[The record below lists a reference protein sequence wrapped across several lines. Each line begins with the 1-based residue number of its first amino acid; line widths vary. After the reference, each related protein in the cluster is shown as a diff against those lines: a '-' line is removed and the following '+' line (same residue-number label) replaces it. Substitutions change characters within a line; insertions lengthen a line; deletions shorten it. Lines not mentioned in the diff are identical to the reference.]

1 MADWGAFTKGLA
13 ATTAQL
19 PHIMQMQQ
27 GLAQRGEAL
36 ARQEKQL
43 NEQIKRQDT
52 QVAEKNFYEGLKTL
66 QGMDDPDIAKAF
78 IKGSLR
84 PTVEKLSTLGVFN
97 YAPEE
102 INDFV
107 SKLEEYPKAANGFS
121 KSFLKT
127 IEQYTT
133 VDKTT
138 GKQIRDNKAILQ
150 NLEILVSGYIGKIKK
165 GDYDMAAKGPARS
178 LVTDPNASPEDKK
191 YASSFLDKD
200 EQGALGLTEEKKPY
214 KVGQILPNQIIG
226 DTTVSLQVTG
236 FDEEGMPTFRQ
247 VAGGPRYKPPAEGG
261 VIPAEKKAAKEAEEA
276 YKTAATGVSS
286 YIAKTKE
293 DRAKWYAALGKTK
306 KGSEDEKKITAELE
320 NFDTQL
326 STAQATLDGLRNKEI
341 DPKTVK
347 FGKGSQESQGQF
359 RGKVSTTIT
368 SELKGMKAGRY
379 RVAGQEVQW
388 DGTKVIQ

>member
-1 MADWGAFTKGLA
+1 MADNWGAFTKGLA
-13 ATTAQL
+13 GTTAQL
-19 PHIMQMQQ
+19 PQLMMQAQALKQQ
-27 GLAQRGEAL
+27 EELKQDAMAQQRFQYGITLMGQFKNRPEQQAFIFNNYVRPALDRGKERGIITHDVPEITADMFGNDVVKNAMSELDNWTQLFTKGIEDSKKSGATTSPLPINTYYQKINDTIGNAL
-36 ARQEKQL
+36 KKVTDESD
-43 NEQIKRQDT
+43 IKRIQDMGT
-52 QVAEKNFYEGLKTL
+52 RMKQETTPMLY
-66 QGMDDPDIAKAF
+66 
-78 IKGSLR
+78 GSV
-84 PTVEKLSTLGVFN
+84 T
-97 YAPEE
+97 PEE
-102 INDFV
+102 QPV
-107 SKLEEYPKAANGFS
+107 VAANM
-121 KSFLKT
+121 T
-127 IEQYTT
+127 APQ
-133 VDKTT
+133 
-138 GKQIRDNKAILQ
+138 Q
-150 NLEILVSGYIGKIKK
+150 NAFGIGK
-165 GDYDMAAKGPARS
+165 
-178 LVTDPNASPEDKK
+178 
-191 YASSFLDKD
+191 
-200 EQGALGLTEEKKPY
+200 EEKKPY

-236 FDEEGMPTFRQ
+236 FDEDGMPTFRQ
-247 VAGGPRYKPPAEGG
+247 VGGGPRYKPPAEGG
-261 VIPAEKKAAKEAEEA
+261 VTPAEKKAAKEEEAA
-276 YKTAATGVSS
+276 YKTAATRVSS